1 MTADPKHLGAMFDAH
16 TAAEFKTRDI
26 EKQDL
31 TALLARW
38 GKPMDGA
45 EKAASRGAA

>member
-1 MTADPKHLGAMFDAH
+1 MTADPKHLGAIFDAH

-45 EKAASRGAA
+45 EKAAGRGAA